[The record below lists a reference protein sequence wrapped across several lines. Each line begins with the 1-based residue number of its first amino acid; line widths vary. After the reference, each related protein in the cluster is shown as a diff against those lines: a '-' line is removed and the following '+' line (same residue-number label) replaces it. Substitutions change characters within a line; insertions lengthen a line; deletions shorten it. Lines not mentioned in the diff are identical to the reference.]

1 MWADRGKA
9 LTALLLV
16 GGAVGGCGFLVTA
29 FVAGAVRRDYS
40 ALHQPVSLLSV
51 GVGGWVQ
58 VANFV
63 ITGLLMLAC
72 GVGLRRALRQ
82 GRGATWGPLLI
93 GVYGFGLIGA
103 GVFSADPSYGYPPG
117 TALGRAASFSVHG
130 ILHEFSSVIVF
141 GALIAACFVFA
152 RRFAQAGRRGWAAY
166 SFVTGLAVPALLV
179 AAFMA
184 WSSGTPVNFG
194 GLLQRMMLAAGWVWI
209 SVLALMV
216 MFETR

>member
-51 GVGGWVQ
+51 GLGGWVQ

-72 GVGLRRALRQ
+72 GVGSSTRPAAGARRDVGPAPNWRLR
-82 GRGATWGPLLI
+82 
-93 GVYGFGLIGA
+93 FGLIGA

-130 ILHEFSSVIVF
+130 ILYELSSVIVF

-179 AAFMA
+179 AAFIA
-184 WSSGTPVNFG
+184 WSSSTPANFG
-194 GLLQRMMLAAGWVWI
+194 GLLQRMTLTAGWVWI
-209 SVLALMV
+209 SLLALMV